1 LKTTF
6 SSGEKAPGDLYDEK
20 LKEIAGLDSN
30 TNTKITSLMNA
41 VHGIK
46 DKLPESA
53 DKDVKEIKSRVA
65 NTSSEVTSLENA
77 VGSIKEKPPE
87 SVSEDS

>member
-1 LKTTF
+1 
-6 SSGEKAPGDLYDEK
+6 
-20 LKEIAGLDSN
+20 
-30 TNTKITSLMNA
+30 MNA

-46 DKLPESA
+46 DKFPESA